1 MIDDPVVLLRPGD
14 EIEMGDFFE
23 KLIAAALR
31 HASHHAVDD
40 IGILF
45 PVLPE
50 VTHVTESLLLCLVT
64 HGAGIH
70 ENDIRVIGLRRDREA
85 TLDEHL
91 GDLLGVAFVHLAS
104 KGSEEDFRHGV
115 WGFCVEEKGRNLDA
129 FCAGNKQ
136 SSA

>member
-1 MIDDPVVLLRPGD
+1 MR
-14 EIEMGDFFE
+14 
-23 KLIAAALR
+23 
-31 HASHHAVDD
+31 S
-40 IGILF
+40 
-45 PVLPE
+45 
-50 VTHVTESLLLCLVT
+50 THVTESLLLCLVT

-115 WGFCVEEKGRNLDA
+115 WGFCVEEKGRSLDA